1 MVNPSALA
9 PMIHDSTS
17 AITIHPN
24 ADVFFPQDVL
34 IEAKPGPP
42 APTRHDSTSVV
53 TIHSNTVGSIIIP
66 EKRKY
71 ERMLSQ
77 EPSIAG
83 NTQEPNIAGNS
94 LNEK

>member
-1 MVNPSALA
+1 M
-9 PMIHDSTS
+9 
-17 AITIHPN
+17 
-24 ADVFFPQDVL
+24 
-34 IEAKPGPP
+34 
-42 APTRHDSTSVV
+42 RHESTSVV